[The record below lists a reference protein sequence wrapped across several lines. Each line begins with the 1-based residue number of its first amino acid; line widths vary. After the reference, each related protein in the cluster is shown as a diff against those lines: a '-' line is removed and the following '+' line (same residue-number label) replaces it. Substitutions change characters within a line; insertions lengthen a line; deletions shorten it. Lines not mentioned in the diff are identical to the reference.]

1 MVNRQ
6 SHRYRLFASRI
17 LLENHTMLSIKISRN
32 NVKLIALITLITT
45 LSGCASKYPSSP
57 NSSTSSSHRERT
69 YNAPERSTLP
79 ILRQNSAQQVFK
91 NYGVNPT
98 ISTSNE
104 RHSTFA
110 MDVDTVSYQIAK
122 TSLESQQLPNKASV
136 RVEEFINNFEYNYGS
151 SNDIFSVSAEV
162 VPSPYRPGFHLLH
175 VGVKAKH
182 ITDEQRLPANLVLIA
197 DVSGSMHGDDKMALQ
212 KQALTTLVSQ
222 LSAKDSVAIVTYND
236 KARTLLKPT
245 KASNKAKI
253 YKAIQKMKAQDGTN
267 VELGLKQGYA
277 LAETMAYPGHANRVI
292 LTSDGLANI
301 GNVDPNKIVEQVN
314 DYRERNIFLT
324 TVGVGKSMYNDYLL
338 EQLANKGNG
347 NYLYLTNQAD
357 IERVFVDGLTTQIQT
372 VAKDAKVQLAFN
384 PERVSLF
391 RQIGYENR
399 SLQTQD
405 FLDTSKDGGEVGA
418 SQQVTVL
425 YEVKLTSLN
434 SNDDLATVSLSYKKP
449 QGSKVYSINKA
460 IPSSVVRSSNENAS
474 PDTVISMAVA
484 AFAEKLRQSYW
495 SRTYDY
501 HQIQSELTQLPQH
514 IRNSRQISELQ
525 DLLYQANSLDSR
537 LDPYAERLPISRIDY
552 DRVPLLR

>member
-1 MVNRQ
+1 
-6 SHRYRLFASRI
+6 
-17 LLENHTMLSIKISRN
+17 MLSIKISRN

-69 YNAPERSTLP
+69 YNVPERSTLP

-136 RVEEFINNFEYNYGS
+136 RVEEFINNFEYNYRS

-537 LDPYAERLPISRIDY
+537 LDPYAERLPISRINY

>member
-1 MVNRQ
+1 MVNPQ
-6 SHRYRLFASRI
+6 SHLYRLFASRI

-57 NSSTSSSHRERT
+57 HSSTSSSHRERT
-69 YNAPERSTLP
+69 YNTHERSTLP

-98 ISTSNE
+98 ISTINE
-104 RHSTFA
+104 RYSTFA

-136 RVEEFINNFEYNYGS
+136 RVEEFINNFEYNYRS
-151 SNDIFSVSAEV
+151 SNDIFSFSAEV

-212 KQALTTLVSQ
+212 KKALTTLVSQ

-253 YKAIQKMKAQDGTN
+253 YKAIQKMKAEDGTN

-301 GNVDPNKIVEQVN
+301 GNIDPNKIVEQVN

-537 LDPYAERLPISRIDY
+537 LDPYAERLPISRINY